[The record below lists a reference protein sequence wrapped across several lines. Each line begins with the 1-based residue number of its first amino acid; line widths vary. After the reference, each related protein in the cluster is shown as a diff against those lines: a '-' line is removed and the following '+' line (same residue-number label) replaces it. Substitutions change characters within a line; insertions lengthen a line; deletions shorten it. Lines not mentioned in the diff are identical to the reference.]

1 MKLYMHPVST
11 VCRPIRLLAA
21 EYNIPLEEEVVDLM
35 TGAHHSDKYV
45 AVNPNCQVPTLVDG
59 DLTLTEGSAILK
71 YLAEKSDLPVYP
83 KSDIK
88 RRAKINEVMDWLN
101 TGFYRDFGYNLVY
114 PQLFPHHKRRS
125 EEAQDGTLAWGQES
139 SKKWLGLL
147 NDYWIGKD
155 QYLVGNDI
163 SIADY
168 FGAGLV
174 TIGDLIGCEMGT
186 YPNICRWLG
195 NMKKLKHW
203 DEVNQVFSG
212 FAAGNKGKQFAT
224 V

>member
-11 VCRPIRLLAA
+11 VCRPVRLLAA

-35 TGAHHSDKYV
+35 TGAHHSEKYV
-45 AVNPNCQVPTLVDG
+45 AINPNRQVPTLVDG

-71 YLAEKSDLPVYP
+71 YLAEKFDLPVYP
-83 KSDIK
+83 NSDLK
-88 RRAKINEVMDWLN
+88 QRARINAAMDWLN

-125 EEAQDGTLAWGQES
+125 DEAHGGTLAWGQEA

-147 NDYWIGKD
+147 NDAWIGKN
-155 QYLVGNDI
+155 QYMVGNDI
-163 SIADY
+163 TIADY

-174 TIGDLIGCEMGT
+174 TIGDLIGCEMGQ

-203 DEVNQVFSG
+203 DEVNQVFNG
-212 FAAGNKGKQFAT
+212 FAAGNKGKQFA
-224 V
+224 VV